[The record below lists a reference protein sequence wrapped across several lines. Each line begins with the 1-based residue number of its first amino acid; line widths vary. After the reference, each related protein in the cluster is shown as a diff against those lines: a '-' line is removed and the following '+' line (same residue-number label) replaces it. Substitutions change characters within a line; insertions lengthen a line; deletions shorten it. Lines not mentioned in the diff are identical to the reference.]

1 MSPLGERIRELR
13 TNKHLK
19 QSELGKILNV
29 SKVSVSG
36 YENNTREPDQSTI
49 IKLADFFNV
58 STDYLFGRELQNINL
73 IRNLNEDIEKL
84 PHSQQQEIIAF
95 IKFKIAMFNNKF
107 KSKWW
112 IAILIRTISK
122 NINGSPITI
131 NV

>member
-107 KSKWW
+107 KSKW
-112 IAILIRTISK
+112 
-122 NINGSPITI
+122 
-131 NV
+131 